1 MYGLHNYVKTYQIL
15 SLRLMHFTFCKICL
29 NLKKTKQTKK
39 EIQWQDLAHLL
50 TRALWLLCSNLILWG
65 QMETG
70 RRDKKPIVVS
80 QWESLDLDQVFIS
93 GLLQFQIYFE
103 SKTVDLL
110 MNWKGWET
118 KKEVKNGP
126 KFWPEQIK
134 QRMK

>member
-1 MYGLHNYVKTYQIL
+1 MYGLHNYAKIHQIL
-15 SLRLMHFTFCKICL
+15 SLRLMYFTFCKICL
-29 NLKKTKQTKK
+29 NLKKKQTKK

-50 TRALWLLCSNLILWG
+50 TRAPWLLCSNLILWG
-65 QMETG
+65 QMEAG

-80 QWESLDLDQVFIS
+80 QWEITWPGPSFIS

-126 KFWPEQIK
+126 EFWPEQIK

>member
-1 MYGLHNYVKTYQIL
+1 
-15 SLRLMHFTFCKICL
+15 
-29 NLKKTKQTKK
+29 
-39 EIQWQDLAHLL
+39 
-50 TRALWLLCSNLILWG
+50 
-65 QMETG
+65 METG

-80 QWESLDLDQVFIS
+80 QWEPLDLDQVFIS